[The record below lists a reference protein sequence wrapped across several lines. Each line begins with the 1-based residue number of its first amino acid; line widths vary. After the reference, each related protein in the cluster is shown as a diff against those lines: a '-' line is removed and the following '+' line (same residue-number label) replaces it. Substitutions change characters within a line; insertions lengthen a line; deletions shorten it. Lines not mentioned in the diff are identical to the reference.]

1 MRGAYSVNSGGRSGE
16 RGRRAAEARRAR
28 RAARHERGGFVGGAR
43 CGVRRAARNEWKTAR
58 GTGAPCGG
66 SARRVISEGVS
77 GAVRA
82 LKKGRGGERGAV
94 QRKRAVRGARLVVSE
109 GVRGRYEARRTAR
122 GA

>member
-1 MRGAYSVNSGGRSGE
+1 MGAPGRCE
-16 RGRRAAEARRAR
+16 AQRTLAAGMAC
-28 RAARHERGGFVGGAR
+28 GAR
-43 CGVRRAARNEWKTAR
+43 CIQRKQRWTEW

-94 QRKRAVRGARLVVSE
+94 QRKRAVRGARLVVSV